1 MIFLSGVATGGGS
14 GGSLSL
20 GYKGSCKEE
29 EEEEGMEVE
38 RGGIGGVQEEWEGGS
53 GLDMII
59 THCLRV

>member
-14 GGSLSL
+14 GRSLSL

-29 EEEEGMEVE
+29 EEEGMEVE
-38 RGGIGGVQEEWEGGS
+38 RGRIGGVQEEWEGGS

-59 THCLRV
+59 MHCLRV